1 MDGTGTL
8 FEPIRRTLEPHFT
21 LRIITYPKHEILGYE
36 GLEKHI
42 QPLIA
47 SERFVLLGESF
58 SGPLAISIAAKRPPG
73 LCGVIL
79 CCSFARNPRPNLA
92 FLKGLLSLWFSRQIP
107 PYALTQ
113 LATPM
118 LLGGL
123 ASQSVKALLENA
135 LRKVSPAVMNHRTQE
150 VLAVDVVRSLSCS
163 TCPLC
168 ICGQRKIGWCP
179 WKPQNLLRKRM
190 DQ

>member
-1 MDGTGTL
+1 MDGTGIL
-8 FEPIRRTLEPHFT
+8 FEPIKRALEPYFT
-21 LRIITYPKHEILGYE
+21 LQIITYPEHEILGYQE
-36 GLEKHI
+36 LEKHI
-42 QPLIA
+42 QPFIT
-47 SERFVLLGESF
+47 SRRFVLLGESF
-58 SGPLAISIAAKRPPG
+58 SGPLAISIAAERPPG

-79 CCSFARNPRPNLA
+79 CCSFARNPRPNLV
-92 FLKGLLSLWFSRQIP
+92 FLNGLLSLWFARQIP
-107 PYALTQ
+107 PSALTR
-113 LATPM
+113 LAAPL

-123 ASQSVKALLENA
+123 ASQSVKTLLKNA

-168 ICGQRKIGWCP
+168 ICGQRKIGWCR